1 VKLGPT
7 SPVETRVVGWSFCG
21 PLSPSISGIGAAAA
35 IIGNYSRDK
44 TGRRA
49 ATKSPAAQEGDLG
62 RGARIG
68 RARTWG
74 AIKRARQSN
83 TTDCSRQTHRPP
95 SPQKSPAGPG
105 RVDRGAK
112 MGALGLGGKFKRAQ
126 QSNAA
131 TAGLFPTPQNKR
143 PPSRPDGRM
152 RCQGSWRMVPS
163 THAREPL
170 VPSSSDTKK
179 APPEQGPERGKEERA
194 FARGAKERRAPK

>member
-131 TAGLFPTPQNKR
+131 TAGLFPTPKTNGRRVAPTAGCVARGLGGWFPR
-143 PPSRPDGRM
+143 PTRGN
-152 RCQGSWRMVPS
+152 
-163 THAREPL
+163 
-170 VPSSSDTKK
+170 PSSLPRRIRKSP
-179 APPEQGPERGKEERA
+179 ARAGARAGQGRA
-194 FARGAKERRAPK
+194 RFC